1 MKKYVHIRTH
11 NSSSRPL
18 RGAILVDN
26 WAICRLGSLTPT
38 RDCFATPR
46 SNVIEVNT
54 IDAIQNSRSKLRM
67 KACFATKNVPQ
78 AEWWELRGNNTT
90 QMRNLDPTIDYHG
103 HPERSIVESSDLPY
117 PIVVKRI
124 FGFQGHGMELIK
136 NEQELKNWLD
146 KHRSLDG
153 WYFEK
158 FYNYAREYRLHVAR
172 YCGVI
177 LSWRKLRTKD
187 AESRWFFNSLN
198 SNWVGT
204 DHGLFDKPKCWSA
217 MEKAA
222 IDCIEATGLDI
233 GAVDI
238 RVQSNTQEDPKFI
251 VCEINSAPALG
262 DLGIEVYKDTIS
274 KIIKNKAN
282 E

>member
-1 MKKYVHIRTH
+1 MKKYVRIRTH

-26 WAICRLGSLTPT
+26 WAVCRLGSLTPT
-38 RDCFATPR
+38 RECFSTPH

-54 IDAIQNSRSKLRM
+54 VDAIQNSRSKLRM
-67 KACFATKNVPQ
+67 KACFATKNIPQ
-78 AEWWELRGNNTT
+78 SEWWDSYEALAN
-90 QMRNLDPTIDYHG
+90 DDKEI
-103 HPERSIVESSDLPY
+103 PY
-117 PIVVKRI
+117 PIVVKRV
-124 FGFQGHGMELIK
+124 FGFQGRGMELIK
-136 NEQELKNWLD
+136 NKQELKTWLD

-204 DHGLFDKPKCWSA
+204 EHGLFDKPKCWSA

-262 DLGIEVYKDTIS
+262 DLGIEVYKDIIS

>member
-1 MKKYVHIRTH
+1 MKKFVRIRTH

-38 RDCFATPR
+38 RECFTTPR
-46 SNVIEVNT
+46 SNIIEVNT
-54 IDAIQNSRSKLRM
+54 VDAIQNSRSKLRM

-78 AEWWELRGNNTT
+78 SEWWTYIPGQNIFPVRGEGDRGEAIAT
-90 QMRNLDPTIDYHG
+90 
-103 HPERSIVESSDLPY
+103 LPF
-117 PIVVKRI
+117 PLVVKRV
-124 FGFQGHGMELIK
+124 FGFQGRGMEL
-136 NEQELKNWLD
+136 LKNQKELTEWLQ
-146 KHRSLDG
+146 KHRDIDG

-204 DHGLFDKPKCWSA
+204 EHGLFDKPKCWSA

-262 DLGIEVYKDTIS
+262 DLGIEVYKDIIS